1 MSFSNEWDEQYRNNN
16 HMSVWP
22 WSQLVSLCLRHT
34 QLGNRDPDFYVLEV
48 GCGAG
53 ANIPFFL
60 SYTDNVFAL
69 DGSTFIIDALKK
81 RFSDIEGN
89 FLVSDFTKEI
99 PFEKTFDLIVD
110 RGASVH
116 NETDSIEQYL
126 ELAYQKLKPG
136 GNLVITDWFSTEH
149 GYFEKG
155 VTSDTSEYTKSDYTS
170 GPFANVGNVHFFD
183 KKEIQRLTA
192 KFKICHLEH
201 SITKVDGIEEQ
212 GAAWHLVLE
221 KIDA

>member
-69 DGSTFIIDALKK
+69 DGSVFYYRCFK
-81 RFSDIEGN
+81 
-89 FLVSDFTKEI
+89 
-99 PFEKTFDLIVD
+99 KTFF
-110 RGASVH
+110 R
-116 NETDSIEQYL
+116 Y
-126 ELAYQKLKPG
+126 
-136 GNLVITDWFSTEH
+136 
-149 GYFEKG
+149 
-155 VTSDTSEYTKSDYTS
+155 
-170 GPFANVGNVHFFD
+170 
-183 KKEIQRLTA
+183 
-192 KFKICHLEH
+192 
-201 SITKVDGIEEQ
+201 
-212 GAAWHLVLE
+212 
-221 KIDA
+221 